1 MTKELKEKLTVLKM
15 ILSLPQRK
23 RLQAFSL
30 FEHHLDKAI
39 REVVLNTLN
48 KNIPL
53 SDKQKHDL
61 SKYKNDLRL
70 LARNKLSKKRKKRLI
85 VHQQGKGIP
94 LFLSILLPAL
104 DVISSLAT
112 NNE

>member
-1 MTKELKEKLTVLKM
+1 M
-15 ILSLPQRK
+15 ILSLPARK
-23 RLQAFSL
+23 RLQAFNL
-30 FEHHLDKAI
+30 FERYLDKGI

-48 KNIPL
+48 NNIPL
-53 SDKQKHDL
+53 SDKQKNEL

-70 LARNKLSKKRKKRLI
+70 LARNKLSKKHKKRLI

-94 LFLSILLPAL
+94 PFLSILLPAL
-104 DVISSLAT
+104 NVISSLAA